1 MIPSKITS
9 IEHYDEV
16 VARYNLRGSYS
27 SNYMLRGEILELV
40 RGGNLSVVSTGH
52 NVFFIVPK
60 PGCFRLYYYLN
71 DTSELVFFDKGNFV
85 TEILYRGDAFYPGGE
100 VEFFLRC
107 GFFKN
112 LIRDQYA
119 GIYKDLTLA
128 RDDDGVSIKIATT
141 MDEVKYACELFN
153 SSFDSFSGD
162 FIPESEYETLR
173 DNGDVVVATIGDL
186 LSGALHQTIENNVAW
201 ISHVAVGEHARGRHV
216 GQSLVDF
223 YVTRNMKS
231 EKSRYMFWV
240 QRQNIPAVNMYQKK
254 GFRYINKST
263 ISLLKIN
270 V

>member
-1 MIPSKITS
+1 MT
-9 IEHYDEV
+9 
-16 VARYNLRGSYS
+16 
-27 SNYMLRGEILELV
+27 M
-40 RGGNLSVVSTGH
+40 
-52 NVFFIVPK
+52 
-60 PGCFRLYYYLN
+60 
-71 DTSELVFFDKGNFV
+71 
-85 TEILYRGDAFYPGGE
+85 
-100 VEFFLRC
+100 
-107 GFFKN
+107 
-112 LIRDQYA
+112 
-119 GIYKDLTLA
+119 
-128 RDDDGVSIKIATT
+128 VSIKIATT

>member
-27 SNYMLRGEILELV
+27 NNYMLRGEILELV

-128 RDDDGVSIKIATT
+128 RDDDGIYK
-141 MDEVKYACELFN
+141 D
-153 SSFDSFSGD
+153 
-162 FIPESEYETLR
+162 R
-173 DNGDVVVATIGDL
+173 DHDG
-186 LSGALHQTIENNVAW
+186 
-201 ISHVAVGEHARGRHV
+201 
-216 GQSLVDF
+216 
-223 YVTRNMKS
+223 
-231 EKSRYMFWV
+231 
-240 QRQNIPAVNMYQKK
+240 
-254 GFRYINKST
+254 
-263 ISLLKIN
+263 
-270 V
+270 